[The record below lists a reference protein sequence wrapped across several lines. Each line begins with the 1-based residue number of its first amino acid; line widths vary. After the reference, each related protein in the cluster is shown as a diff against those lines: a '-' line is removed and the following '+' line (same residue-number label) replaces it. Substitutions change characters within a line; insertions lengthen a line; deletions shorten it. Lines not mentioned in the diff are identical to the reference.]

1 MLISCIVIVQIRPAP
16 RSGGNAAHLRKH
28 QPIEPMFVYDG
39 TKDLVVFFLRARK
52 PRRASSVISV
62 RSR

>member
-1 MLISCIVIVQIRPAP
+1 MLISCTVIVQIRPAP

-39 TKDLVVFFLRARK
+39 TKDLVVFSCARANHAA
-52 PRRASSVISV
+52 PAAS
-62 RSR
+62 